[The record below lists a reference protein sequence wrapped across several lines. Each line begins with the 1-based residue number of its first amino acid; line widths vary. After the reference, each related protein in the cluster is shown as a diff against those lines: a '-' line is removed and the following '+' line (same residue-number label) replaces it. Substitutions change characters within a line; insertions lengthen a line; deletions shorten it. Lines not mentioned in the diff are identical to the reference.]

1 MGFYLTLNFPTFSLL
16 SVRPTPFPET
26 MGALPPILKGFGEGS
41 EGRVILLCAPLP
53 ITKEFQECLEQTCV
67 VTRI

>member
-1 MGFYLTLNFPTFSLL
+1 MGFYLTLRRLKVGKF

-26 MGALPPILKGFGEGS
+26 MGALPPILKGFGESS
-41 EGRVILLCAPLP
+41 EGRVNLLCAPLP